1 MRGMIDTTKPS
12 PARMYDYYLGGK
24 NNFAVDRA
32 AANIAL
38 SAVPD
43 GKKAARDNR
52 DFLIR
57 AVTHLASEGIG
68 QFIDLGTGI
77 PTSPNVHEVAQ
88 GVNPASVVAYVDND
102 PTAVVHGGAL
112 LADAGNGAIAIEG
125 DIRHPLGILTNGSIQ
140 GLIDF
145 SRPIG
150 MLFVAVLHFI
160 TDAERPCEAVAAFRD
175 HVAPGSCIVVSHITS
190 DGMRPDAMSTI
201 REAYR
206 EATAPAVFRSGSRIR
221 DFFNGLSLVEPGLVE
236 PFQWRPADGK
246 APNDPPASLRFLAG
260 VGRKA

>member
-24 NNFAVDRA
+24 NNFAADRA
-32 AANIAL
+32 AADIAL

-52 DFLIR
+52 EFLVR
-57 AVTHLASEGIG
+57 AVRYLAGEGID

-88 GVNPASVVAYVDND
+88 GTNPASVVAYVDND
-102 PTAVVHGGAL
+102 PMAVAHGRAL
-112 LADAGNGAIAIEG
+112 LADSGNGTIAVDG
-125 DIRHPLGILTNGSIQ
+125 DIRHALSILTDSPVRD
-140 GLIDF
+140 LIDF
-145 SRPIG
+145 SRPVG
-150 MLFVAVLHFI
+150 VLFVAVLHFI
-160 TDAERPCEAVAAFRD
+160 TDEEGPYDAVATFRD
-175 HVAPGSCIVVSHITS
+175 HVAPGSYIVVSHITS
-190 DGMRPDAMSTI
+190 EGMKPEAVNAI

-206 EATAPAVFRSGSRIR
+206 EASAPAVFRSSSGIGKFL
-221 DFFNGLSLVEPGLVE
+221 DGLSLVEPGLVE
-236 PFQWRPADGK
+236 SRQWRPAGGQ
-246 APNDPPASLRFLAG
+246 APDDPPASLRFLAG